1 MVSSKDSHSVFES
14 NFENNQES
22 HSFHR
27 VVPPVHIVSHE
38 EVVGV
43 WTFTTY
49 TTNKSKFTNSEEF
62 HKIVELSMYVS
73 ADSDWA
79 PDSLD
84 IAFFWENFL
93 GLRENMREIAFDII
107 VKKDKKGNLPYR
119 IKLWLHA
126 QEWVCTPSRHL
137 FVGPNKKYLLSLLK
151 LTYYSDFLLNYK
163 LLLNF

>member
-1 MVSSKDSHSVFES
+1 MISSKDSHSVFES
-14 NFENNQES
+14 NFENNQEG

-27 VVPPVHIVSHE
+27 VVPSVYIVSHE

-43 WTFTTY
+43 WAFTTY
-49 TTNKSKFTNSEEF
+49 TTYKSKFTNSEEL
-62 HKIVELSMYVS
+62 HKIVELSVYVS
-73 ADSDWA
+73 ANSDWA
-79 PDSLD
+79 SDSLD

-93 GLRENMREIAFDII
+93 GLWENMREIVFDI
-107 VKKDKKGNLPYR
+107 PYR